1 MGCGDESRVLHLS
14 LGSLLTLEV
23 PCCFVIYFLGRRD
36 ARTWNSDYK

>member
-1 MGCGDESRVLHLS
+1 MDCGDPSRVLHLS

-36 ARTWNSDYK
+36 VRTSNRDYK